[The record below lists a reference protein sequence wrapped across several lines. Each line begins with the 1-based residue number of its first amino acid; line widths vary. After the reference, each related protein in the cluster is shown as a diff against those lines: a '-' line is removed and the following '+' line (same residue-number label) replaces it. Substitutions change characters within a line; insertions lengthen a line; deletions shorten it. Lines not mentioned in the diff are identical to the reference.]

1 MTERDEM
8 NLAIENFKLVLSVE
22 YITLFKI
29 FLRMWIILVF
39 IQLGLI
45 V

>member
-1 MTERDEM
+1 MTEWDEM

-29 FLRMWIILVF
+29 FLWMWIILVF